1 MNSQKCI
8 NCAEYKRCKESSIS
22 WLFFIIGLIA
32 TIAIRAVTVLIH
44 IDTLYGQIAWY
55 IGVAGFLIFFVYKF
69 RVDQS
74 RSRLIRD
81 SRLMD
86 KISQS
91 DKIERE
97 DRALISSVLCA
108 LSSNKDSINYFVIFA
123 SSAIALVIAIYFDFL
138 R

>member
-55 IGVAGFLIFFVYKF
+55 IGVAGFLMFFVYKF
-69 RVDQS
+69 KVDQA